1 MAKQTKKPV
10 TDPVRAIATAERF
23 DGGQIKIEL
32 VMQPD
37 DAAKL
42 ADQLVRA
49 LLSERK

>member
-1 MAKQTKKPV
+1 MAKRTKP
-10 TDPVRAIATAERF
+10 TDPARAIATAERF

-42 ADQLVRA
+42 ADQLLHA
-49 LLSERK
+49 ILTRKD